1 MKKILSKIIS
11 FVLIISLFSACGKDN
26 VKNNQKE
33 EKQTIYTSFYALQ
46 SVTKEIVGDK
56 MEVKNLISNGQG
68 VHHWEPTAKD
78 MKDLYK
84 GSVILVNGLNLETWT
99 EKFKSALTDLKLVEV
114 S

>member
-11 FVLIISLFSACGKDN
+11 FALIISLFTACGKDN

-56 MEVKNLISNGQG
+56 MEVKNLIPNGDR
-68 VHHWEPTAKD
+68 K
-78 MKDLYK
+78 
-84 GSVILVNGLNLETWT
+84 SVV
-99 EKFKSALTDLKLVEV
+99 
-114 S
+114 